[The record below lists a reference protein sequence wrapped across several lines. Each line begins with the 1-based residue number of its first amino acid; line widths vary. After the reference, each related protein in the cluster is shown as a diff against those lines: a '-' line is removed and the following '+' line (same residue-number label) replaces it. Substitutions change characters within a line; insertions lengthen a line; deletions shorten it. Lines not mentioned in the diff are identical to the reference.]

1 MARQTNIFK
10 NLRIIE
16 DEDSNDVNMD
26 RKATKKLRE
35 IESLKNKDKKDLTDS
50 EKEKI
55 SKEQYWKNILDPVKE
70 SIKESIKDTK
80 KRLKKEK
87 ERDKI
92 KQRRRREKEIILEE
106 DCKKREEEERK
117 RQKER
122 EERYEEYKRRE
133 EEERERREEEE
144 YTRQQEEHIK
154 QKEYY
159 PIELEYKQILK
170 EFCGNLGKTFRKCSL
185 KYHPDR
191 NIGNEELANENQKK
205 LLEIHE
211 KFSRKRPF
219 E

>member
-55 SKEQYWKNILDPVKE
+55 SKEQYWKDILDPVKE
-70 SIKESIKDTK
+70 SMKESIKEAK

-87 ERDKI
+87 EKEKI
-92 KQRRRREKEIILEE
+92 KERRRREKERILEE
-106 DCKKREEEERK
+106 EFKKREEEEIK

-122 EERYEEYKRRE
+122 QQRYEEYKRQ
-133 EEERERREEEE
+133 EEERERREEE
-144 YTRQQEEHIK
+144 TN
-154 QKEYY
+154 KEYY
-159 PIELEYKQILK
+159 PIDLEYKQILK
-170 EFCGNLGKTFRKCSL
+170 EFGGNLGKTFRKCSL

-205 LLEIHE
+205 LLEVHE
-211 KFSRKRPF
+211 KYSKKRPL

>member
-16 DEDSNDVNMD
+16 DEDSNDVNIE

-35 IESLKNKDKKDLTDS
+35 IESLKNKEKKDLTDS

-55 SKEQYWKNILDPVKE
+55 SKEQYWKDILDPVKE

-87 ERDKI
+87 EKEKI
-92 KQRRRREKEIILEE
+92 KERRRREKERIL
-106 DCKKREEEERK
+106 EEERK

-122 EERYEEYKRRE
+122 DERFEEYKRQYKERERRE
-133 EEERERREEEE
+133 EEERERYEEEE
-144 YTRQQEEHIK
+144 ERERQEQYIK

-159 PIELEYKQILK
+159 QIELEYKQNLK
-170 EFCGNLGKTFRKCSL
+170 EFGGNLGKTFRKCSL

-211 KFSRKRPF
+211 KYSKKKIS
-219 E
+219 